1 MIQPAERDMWDR
13 KSRFFKSWNCF
24 HMMEDMIDMVWVLL
38 LGCQESDNLII
49 TSFEGWMYSVAGF
62 LTSSST
68 GGFIVSPSSWKSFGF
83 PRGTFWNVF
92 TMRHHTTLLWA
103 FAASSFTA
111 ALYAL
116 DKSRPALRMI
126 AIIPQSW
133 TNDDN
138 REDPQIT
145 RVLLPRRPDHDWE
158 SLVDLS
164 GRSTQNLLHTG
175 DAPNAALGQPGWARL
190 WLPWPS

>member
-1 MIQPAERDMWDR
+1 
-13 KSRFFKSWNCF
+13 
-24 HMMEDMIDMVWVLL
+24 
-38 LGCQESDNLII
+38 
-49 TSFEGWMYSVAGF
+49 MYSVVGF

-68 GGFIVSPSSWKSFGF
+68 GGFIVSPISWKSFGF
-83 PRGTFWNVF
+83 PHGTFWNVF
-92 TMRHHTTLLWA
+92 TVRHHSSLWA

-111 ALYAL
+111 ALWLL
-116 DKSRPALRMI
+116 DKSRPALQMI
-126 AIIPQSW
+126 AIIPQSG

-164 GRSTQNLLHTG
+164 GRSTQSLLYSTLMMLQTLLWVNCGSWWSMVMVVEMVVMWYDG
-175 DAPNAALGQPGWARL
+175 DGDF
-190 WLPWPS
+190 

>member
-1 MIQPAERDMWDR
+1 MYSMIMRIM
-13 KSRFFKSWNCF
+13 S
-24 HMMEDMIDMVWVLL
+24 
-38 LGCQESDNLII
+38 LII

-83 PRGTFWNVF
+83 PHKTFWNVF
-92 TMRHHTTLLWA
+92 TVRHHTTRHSELLQLLVSLLHSDYWTSQGLL
-103 FAASSFTA
+103 FKWLLLF
-111 ALYAL
+111 L
-116 DKSRPALRMI
+116 
-126 AIIPQSW
+126 SW

-145 RVLLPRRPDHDWE
+145 RVLLPRSPDHDWE

-164 GRSTQNLLHTG
+164 GRSTQSLLHS
-175 DAPNAALGQPGWARL
+175 DAPNAALGQLGWAQ
-190 WLPWPS
+190 